1 MRNRLAVTMI
11 AVLLGFSPAVA
22 QRVGSGAL
30 AADNDNGWCPG
41 ADGFVFHDPSTG
53 QTLHWDIQPGRTVH
67 LSIHPALRVCTS
79 GPFAGR
85 RCESDADCSTAE
97 HAGSCSATPQLE
109 CAAADVLIVR
119 GHRNL
124 PCTSDAD
131 CFPDRCDL
139 AAGFCKFQD
148 AVPASGTSNE
158 IHACYTARPDACAT
172 ATVTYCGKA
181 LAHANNPPGSQIYVA
196 ADLRVVDA
204 GGLPVDCGDG
214 GGAVPLTVAENA
226 PAAAATSIPTPR
238 LPASACGNAP
248 GSLCCTLTQGAYGAP
263 NSVATAP
270 CPFQPSEAGC
280 VPGGSGC
287 GLIAGAQAC
296 GGLDAFAG
304 GTSPNATTIGQP
316 GNSVTVKNL
325 QTLVDYLPA
334 GGRPGTLRLNS
345 DVLFDSIAGPP
356 IPDRIG
362 AGSRG
367 QGGGVLSGQAMTL
380 GLNLFFSQQGYTPA
394 GLQDV
399 AAPAAGASVCT
410 RRSGPDKILGTDD
423 DVCQAFAYPACVAG
437 RSAAAIHACAN
448 EQLASG
454 SNSCGCT
461 AAELA
466 SALSNLNQ
474 QFDEC
479 AEVIPC
485 TGGVAS
491 GTFSCE
497 DGATPL

>member
-1 MRNRLAVTMI
+1 MRNRLTVTMI
-11 AVLLGFSPAVA
+11 AVLLGFGPAAA

-30 AADNDNGWCPG
+30 AADNDQDRCPG
-41 ADGFVFHDPSTG
+41 ADGFVYHDPSTG
-53 QTLHWDIQPGRTVH
+53 QTLHWDIQGGRTVH
-67 LSIHPALRVCTS
+67 LSIQAALRVCTS
-79 GPFAGR
+79 GPFIGR

-97 HAGSCSATPQLE
+97 TAGSCSAAPQLE
-109 CAAADVLIVR
+109 CSSADVLVVR
-119 GHRNL
+119 GHRNVA
-124 PCTSDAD
+124 CSTDAD
-131 CFPDRCDL
+131 CYPDRCDL

-148 AVPASGTSNE
+148 AVPASGTLTD

-181 LAHANNPPGSQIYVA
+181 LAHANNPPGSQIYVP
-196 ADLRVVDA
+196 ADLRVVDSA
-204 GGLPVDCGDG
+204 GLPVDCGADNG
-214 GGAVPLTVAENA
+214 SVPLTVAENA
-226 PAAAATSIPTPR
+226 PAPATASAQISR
-238 LPASACGNAP
+238 LSASACGNAP

-280 VPGGSGC
+280 VPGSSGC

-304 GTSPNATTIGQP
+304 GTLPNATTIGRP
-316 GNSVTVKNL
+316 GNSVTLKNL

-334 GGRPGTLRLNS
+334 GGPPGTLRVNE

-362 AGSRG
+362 AGSGG

-380 GLNLFFSQQGYTPA
+380 GLNLFFSQHGYTPA
-394 GLQDV
+394 GLENV
-399 AAPAAGASVCT
+399 TAPSLGASICT
-410 RRSGPDKILGTDD
+410 RRSGPDKVLGTDD

-437 RSAAAIHACAN
+437 RSAADIRACAN
-448 EQLASG
+448 EQLRSG
-454 SNSCGCT
+454 ANSCGCT
-461 AAELA
+461 AAELV

-479 AEVIPC
+479 AEVIEC

-491 GTFSCE
+491 GAFPCE